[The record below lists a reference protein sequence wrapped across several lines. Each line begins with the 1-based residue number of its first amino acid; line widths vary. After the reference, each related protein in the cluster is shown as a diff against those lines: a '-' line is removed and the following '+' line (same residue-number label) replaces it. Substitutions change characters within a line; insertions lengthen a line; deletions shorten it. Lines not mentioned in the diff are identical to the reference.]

1 MNFQSYLKT
10 ENEVDKQF
18 KARAHRDKNKYYMKK
33 RIAIFASG
41 SGSNAQKI
49 MEHFKYSR
57 DAEVSLILTNN
68 PEAYVLQRADN
79 FEVPSHVF
87 DRKEFYNTDNIVDLL
102 NRMQIDLIVLA
113 GFLWL
118 VPGNLLKAFP
128 NKIINIHPA
137 LLPSYGGKGMYG
149 DRVHIAVLENKDEE
163 SGITI
168 HYVNEHFD
176 EGEIIYQAKFKI
188 EEGDNLEMVKFKGQ
202 QLEHQY
208 FPKVIENLLK
218 KVDGQK
224 LTD

>member
-1 MNFQSYLKT
+1 
-10 ENEVDKQF
+10 
-18 KARAHRDKNKYYMKK
+18 MKK
-33 RIAIFASG
+33 RIAVFASG

-49 MEHFKYSR
+49 MEHFKYSH

-87 DRKEFYNTDNIVDLL
+87 DRHEFYNTDNIVELL

-118 VPGNLLKAFP
+118 VPENLLKSFP

-137 LLPSYGGKGMYG
+137 LLPAYGGKGMYG
-149 DRVHIAVLENKDEE
+149 DRVHKAVLENKEEE

-168 HYVNEHFD
+168 HYVNERFD
-176 EGEIIYQAKFKI
+176 EGEIIYQARFKI
-188 EEGDNLEMVKFKGQ
+188 EKDDNLEMVKFKGQ

-218 KVDGQK
+218 RVEGHKI
-224 LTD
+224 TD